1 MVSFQRAPTHAA
13 PNKQCQ
19 TGKGPVWGL
28 FCARRR
34 GWDMF
39 GSSMCLTPRGC
50 ALRASYSAVRIRSGR
65 ICRPQWVRPHT
76 RTIRYKKSPMRGS
89 FCSARNGW
97 DMFGSSLSL
106 TLRAARYGPAIRLSK
121 FVPDEFVEP
130 GGFVHAPTPS
140 DTEKA
145 PFGAFSVSGGEGVRF
160 QNNR

>member
-1 MVSFQRAPTHAA
+1 
-13 PNKQCQ
+13 
-19 TGKGPVWGL
+19 
-28 FCARRR
+28 
-34 GWDMF
+34 MF
-39 GSSMCLTPRGC
+39 GSSLSLT
-50 ALRASYSAVRIRSGR
+50 LRAARSGPAIR
-65 ICRPQWVRPHT
+65 LSKFVPDEFVEPGWARPPTH
-76 RTIRYKKSPMRGS
+76 TIRYKKSPMRGS